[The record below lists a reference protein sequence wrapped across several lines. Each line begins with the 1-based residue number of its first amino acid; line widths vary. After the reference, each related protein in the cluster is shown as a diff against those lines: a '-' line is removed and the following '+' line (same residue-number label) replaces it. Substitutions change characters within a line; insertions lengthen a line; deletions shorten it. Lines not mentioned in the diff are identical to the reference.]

1 MPTRLLFLI
10 ALVTALNLPA
20 ADTVDVVGPDG
31 ITYPNFKWAGVPGGI
46 PDVPVVLKGEDAGL
60 VPDTEDDSAPALQ
73 EALNQVSNGA
83 LLLPPGKF
91 YLDSPVAIKENNV
104 VLRGSGKGQTILV
117 PRYAKHPELKDQP
130 FKALPVVSIAGDR
143 KGRKV
148 AKLTAPA
155 QRGATEL
162 KVEDANHFE
171 EGQIVRI
178 RTTVVPDRLRSQLPN
193 VLAKKAE
200 GFWGSNLYMA
210 QLKVADV
217 PDDETVVLEQPIRL
231 DLPLDTEPIVET
243 SERLVERSG
252 VEDLSIIQENLFKGI
267 HGLILNRTS
276 ACWVRNV
283 DVRSIGNGPLHV
295 QQSRNFEIRGCY
307 FDMAHALGGGGVGYV
322 LSNFS
327 NDGLFEDCEIVN
339 LRHFSLQVGSNGI
352 VVRQCRM
359 DNVDLNIHMHWP
371 LENLIEQ
378 CEINAG
384 PPDGD
389 PSKSRGSYG
398 FGVYSPRY
406 HGDIHLPVGPRF
418 VIYNNDVTSPLD
430 SVVLGGLTT
439 EEWIFAYNRFVAN
452 KAAAVLMKSNS
463 NGNLFYK
470 NVFALQDVE
479 SNRGYFDQFMI
490 EAGRED
496 DRAAVLFMS
505 GPLEGNR
512 FIGNIFTGVGKEM
525 LFGGIEDAKYEAKDN
540 QAFASFEVPER
551 PVPPVPSLY
560 EWQKNGAQTSAAK

>member
-1 MPTRLLFLI
+1 MLTRAFFLLFL
-10 ALVTALNLPA
+10 ASASVPA

-46 PDVPVVLKGEDAGL
+46 PEVPVVLKGEDANV
-60 VPDTEDDSAPALQ
+60 VPDTQADSAPALQ
-73 EALNQVSNGA
+73 DALNQVSNGA

-91 YLDSPVAIKENNV
+91 YLDSPVEIKESNV
-104 VLRGSGKGQTILV
+104 VLQGSGKGKTILV
-117 PRYAKHPELKDQP
+117 PRFANHQELKDQP
-130 FKALPVVSIAGDR
+130 LKALPLISIAGDR
-143 KGRKV
+143 RGRQV
-148 AKLTAPA
+148 AKLTEPA
-155 QRGATEL
+155 KRGATEL
-162 KVEDANHFE
+162 KVDDANHFE
-171 EGQIVRI
+171 AGQIVRI
-178 RTTVVPDRLRSQLPN
+178 RTSVVPDRLRSKLPE

-200 GFWGSNLYMA
+200 GFWGANLYMA

-217 PDDETVVLEQPIRL
+217 PDDETVVLEQPIRS

-243 SERLVERSG
+243 SERLVERCG
-252 VEDLSIIQENLFKGI
+252 VEDLSIIQEEEFKGI
-267 HGLILNRTS
+267 HGIKLNRTS
-276 ACWVRNV
+276 ESWVKNVEVRN
-283 DVRSIGNGPLHV
+283 IGNGPLHV

-307 FDMAHALGGGGVGYV
+307 FDMAQAQGGGGVGYV
-322 LSNFS
+322 LANFS

-339 LRHFSLQVGSNGI
+339 LRHFSLQVGSNGN
-352 VVRQCRM
+352 VVRKCRM
-359 DNVDLNIHMHWP
+359 ENVDLNIHMHWP
-371 LENLIEQ
+371 LENLVEQ

-389 PSKSRGSYG
+389 PHKSRGSYG

-418 VIYNNDVTSPLD
+418 VIYNNDIKSRFD

-470 NVFALQDVE
+470 NVFALKDVDA
-479 SNRGYFDQFMI
+479 NRGYFDQFMI
-490 EAGRED
+490 EEGRED

-512 FIGNIFTGVGKEM
+512 FIGNTFTGVSEDRI
-525 LFGGIEDAKYEAKDN
+525 FGGIADATYEAKDN
-540 QAFASFEVPER
+540 QALATFEVPPR
-551 PVPPVPSLY
+551 PVPPLPSLY
-560 EWQKNGAQTSAAK
+560 EWQKAGAKASAAK